1 MKEGYLIMLQE
12 NDKIQIKERLKEL
25 SEPVTLSFFTQQVI
39 GKCQFCSETE
49 ILLKEVSELSDKLRL
64 EIHNFVTDSDLAEKY
79 NIDKIP
85 ATAII
90 GKSDYGIR
98 FYGIPSGYE
107 FVTFLETLLMVSNA
121 KTGLPELAVQKI
133 NKILSPV
140 KIQVFVTP
148 TCPYCPR
155 AAITAI
161 QFAIENSLISA
172 SVVEISEFPYIAQK
186 YSVMGVP
193 KVVINETHS
202 FEGALPE
209 NIFLDKIMETIKNDD

>member
-1 MKEGYLIMLQE
+1 MLPE
-12 NDKIQIKERLKEL
+12 NDKIQITKRLKEL
-25 SEPVTLSFFTQQVI
+25 SRPVTVSYFTQQII

-49 ILLKEVSELSDKLRL
+49 TLLKEVCELSDKLKL
-64 EIHNFVTDSDLAEKY
+64 DIHNFVTDTGLVGKY

-90 GKSDYGIR
+90 GETDYGIR

-107 FVTFLETLLMVSNA
+107 FVTFLETLLLVSNR
-121 KTGLPELAVQKI
+121 TSGLSDLISKEIKSITESVQ
-133 NKILSPV
+133 
-140 KIQVFVTP
+140 IQVFVTP

-172 SVVEISEFPYIAQK
+172 SIVEISEFPHIAQK
-186 YSVMGVP
+186 YNVMGVP
-193 KVVINETHS
+193 KVVVNEIQS

-209 NIFLDKIMETIKNDD
+209 NLFLEKIKEALK